1 MKIID
6 LAKERPAIP
15 TEGISIALGNFDG
28 FHNGHRELI
37 RRTVQEEHENGH
49 RSSVLLFKNHTSEI
63 VPQEKEGYLS
73 SLPDK
78 LERLEALGISCVF
91 LLTFDRALM
100 GMTHEHFLQS
110 LLIES
115 LGARHIVV
123 GEDYTFGK
131 RALGTVRYLQ
141 EQRERFGYHL
151 SVIPD
156 VNYQGQRISSTRIR
170 RCIAAG
176 GIEIANC
183 MLGYPYIL
191 RGTVVSGADRGKKLG
206 FPTANLALSFPYC
219 LPIDGVY
226 LTRVLLSDGK
236 KYFGLTNVGTNP
248 TFAKKG
254 PIKVETYLLDFN
266 DDLYG
271 QEIRLQFL
279 RFERRDIT
287 FPNKEALIAQMRS
300 DEQILRSWVSIYEQL
315 GE

>member
-6 LAKERPAIP
+6 LSNERAVIP
-15 TEGISIALGNFDG
+15 TAGTSIALGNFDG
-28 FHNGHRELI
+28 FHNGHRELV

-63 VPQEKEGYLS
+63 LPQDKDGYLS
-73 SLPDK
+73 ALPDK
-78 LERLEALGISCVF
+78 LRRLEELGISCVY
-91 LLTFDRALM
+91 LLNFDRTVRD
-100 GMTHEHFLQS
+100 MTPEHFLKS
-110 LLIES
+110 LLIET
-115 LGARHIVV
+115 LGAKHIVV

-131 RALGTVRYLQ
+131 KALGTVQYLQ
-141 EQRERFGYHL
+141 EQCEKLDYRL

-156 VNYQGQRISSTRIR
+156 VTYQGQRISSTRIR
-170 RCIAAG
+170 RCISSG

-183 MLGYPYIL
+183 MLGYPYVL
-191 RGTVVSGADRGKKLG
+191 RGTVVSGAERGKKLG
-206 FPTANLALSFPYC
+206 FPTANLSLSFPYC

-226 LTRVLLSDGK
+226 LTRVLLADGK

-248 TFAKKG
+248 TFTEKG
-254 PIKVETYLLDFN
+254 PVKVETYLLDFN
-266 DDLYG
+266 DNLYG

-287 FPNKEALIAQMRS
+287 FPNKEALIAQMQN
-300 DEQILRSWVSIYEQL
+300 DEKILRSWVSIYEKL